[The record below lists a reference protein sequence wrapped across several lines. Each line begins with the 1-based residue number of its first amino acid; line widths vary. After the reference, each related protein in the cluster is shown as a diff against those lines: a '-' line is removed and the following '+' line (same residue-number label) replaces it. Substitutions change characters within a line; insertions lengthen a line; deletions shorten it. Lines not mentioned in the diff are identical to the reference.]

1 MNSRFLKGQN
11 QFVGY
16 MDFECFENQEKQIEV
31 MMDFFGQEEKVTIYP
46 LSQEAESVGALL
58 MLTRQTP
65 YYTMDETLLEFI
77 KDVIEQEIES
87 CV

>member
-1 MNSRFLKGQN
+1 
-11 QFVGY
+11 
-16 MDFECFENQEKQIEV
+16 
-31 MMDFFGQEEKVTIYP
+31 
-46 LSQEAESVGALL
+46 

>member
-1 MNSRFLKGQN
+1 
-11 QFVGY
+11 
-16 MDFECFENQEKQIEV
+16 
-31 MMDFFGQEEKVTIYP
+31 MDFFGQEEKVTIYP